1 MLCIPSLTA
10 THHES
15 ADIWTISPSSRQTF
29 VTSKASRTVL
39 PMLQMNAVTLPV
51 LDLPAMA
58 AAQANDPSCT
68 EAPHSTSLQYQEV
81 PLATTSG
88 TILCDTSTGLPRPI
102 VPPAYRRL
110 VFDALHGLSHPGIAA
125 TLRLIAARY
134 VWPAMNKDVR
144 MWAKQCLQCQRSK
157 VHRHVAAP
165 LGTFATPDARFDH
178 VHLDIVGP
186 LPPSH
191 GYDHILTCIDR
202 FTRWPEAIPITSIT
216 AETVAHRFVERWIA
230 LYGCPSTV
238 TTDRGQQFE
247 SALFSSL
254 TRLLG
259 TERIRTNAY
268 HPASNGLV
276 ERFHRQLKSA
286 LRAHENDDWY
296 ETLPLVLLGIRTS
309 LKADIQCSAAELVYD
324 TTLRL
329 PGEFF
334 TPRSRPNF
342 AKSDYVQRLSAF
354 MRTLPPVSTRIQH
367 RQVALPRE
375 LSTCSHV
382 FVRVDSVRKPLQQP
396 YEGPFRVIARHEKT
410 FKVDRH
416 GRVEIVSIDRL
427 KPAHVDDSALSDNL
441 RFNARP
447 SKPSGILKSP
457 SGPTLD
463 TSETSFSR
471 PSQQHASSAPSTDE
485 TTVSRPDQ
493 QTTPPLTS
501 DEIAGSHDAN
511 KTAVSRSGR
520 RVRLPVRFRE

>member
-1 MLCIPSLTA
+1 MCFCLTVLIIAILCFHYLPSLFRGFWYCS
-10 THHES
+10 HVLLSS
-15 ADIWTISPSSRQTF
+15 ASTCTIPWHDLGIRSIPRDRQRNK
-29 VTSKASRTVL
+29 S
-39 PMLQMNAVTLPV
+39 
-51 LDLPAMA
+51 
-58 AAQANDPSCT
+58 
-68 EAPHSTSLQYQEV
+68 
-81 PLATTSG
+81 
-88 TILCDTSTGLPRPI
+88 
-102 VPPAYRRL
+102 AYRRL

-134 VWPAMNKDVR
+134 VWPSMNKDVR

-191 GYDHILTCIDR
+191 GYDHTLTCIDR

-259 TERIRTNAY
+259 TERIRTTAY

-309 LKADIQCSAAELVYD
+309 LKADIQCSAAELVYG

-382 FVRVDSVRKPLQQP
+382 FIRVDSVRKPLQQP

-416 GRVEIVSIDRL
+416 GRVEIISIDRL

-441 RFNARP
+441 RLNARP
-447 SKPSGILKSP
+447 IKPTSGILKPS

-471 PSQQHASSAPSTDE
+471 PSQQHASSATSTDE

-501 DEIAGSHDAN
+501 DEIAGSRDAN
-511 KTAVSRSGR
+511 ETIVSRSGR
-520 RVRLPVRFRE
+520 RVWLPVRFLD